1 MIPRLRVFV
10 CSSLIALSVST
21 SIAALAA
28 EPEAD
33 SHTRT
38 AARALAAQGS
48 KAFDQQDYATALDLF
63 QRAFSLIEAPTIAL
77 MEARTLVQLGRWVE
91 AADRYAAVQKMRSPQ
106 PNNQAFTQAVEAA
119 TSELALLMP
128 RIPTLKVTVGGTAGE
143 SVLVTIDGRRL
154 ENVLVGVDNPLD
166 PGAHA
171 IEVRRPNGESQQRDV
186 TLKEGEQSEIE
197 IEFAPPTTPAPVSV
211 QPVVAP
217 EPPAESAGFGGSTLA
232 YSVLGA
238 GAAATAFGAIT
249 GIVALNARQ
258 DLERECSPG
267 CPSSSREV
275 LDSYRSN
282 RTLSYVGLAV
292 GVVGLGAGAYL
303 LWTSDSDAAPI
314 AVGVSPGGLAMR
326 GAF

>member
-1 MIPRLRVFV
+1 MIPRLRVFM
-10 CSSLIALSVST
+10 CSSLVALSLSST
-21 SIAALAA
+21 FAVLAA
-28 EPEAD
+28 EPEVD

-48 KAFDQQDYATALDLF
+48 RAFDQQDYATALDLF
-63 QRAFSLIEAPTIAL
+63 SRAFSLIEAPTIAL

-91 AADRYAAVQKMRSPQ
+91 AADRYAAVQKMRSPE
-106 PNNQAFTQAVEAA
+106 PNNQAFTQAVDAA

-128 RIPTLKVTVGGTAGE
+128 RIPTLKVTVSGAAKE
-143 SVLVTIDGRRL
+143 PVVVTIDGRRL
-154 ENVLVGVDNPLD
+154 EDVLVGVDNPLD
-166 PGAHA
+166 PGPHA
-171 IEVRRPNGESQQRDV
+171 IEVRRASGEVQQREV
-186 TLKEGEQSEIE
+186 TLKEAEHSEIE
-197 IEFAPPTTPAPVSV
+197 IEFAPAPPPAAVSV
-211 QPVVAP
+211 EEHVP
-217 EPPAESAGFGGSTLA
+217 EPPAESTGFGGSTLA

-249 GIVALNARQ
+249 GVVALNARQ

-275 LDSYRSN
+275 LDSYRTN
-282 RTLSYVGLAV
+282 RTLSYVGLGV

-303 LWTSDSDAAPI
+303 LWSSDSDAAPI
-314 AVGVSPGGLAMR
+314 AVGVSPRGVAMR